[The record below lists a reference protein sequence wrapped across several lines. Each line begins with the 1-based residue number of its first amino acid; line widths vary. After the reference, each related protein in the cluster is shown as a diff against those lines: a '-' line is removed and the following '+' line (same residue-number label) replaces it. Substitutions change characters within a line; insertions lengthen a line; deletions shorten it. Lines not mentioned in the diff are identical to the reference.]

1 MTVIKSP
8 FEAQHGYKSP
18 GFTVDELGNVTVR
31 TLTYTVSEEIEVT
44 GDFIMRQ
51 AGSSP
56 WWTFTID
63 NYLIDGTNTL
73 ESNPGIALTRG
84 SSYTFT
90 LLLREGGV
98 GDITFNILQDD
109 IADPSGAKVP
119 YNEGLKHTS
128 VDGQT
133 EVTNGDAQ
141 GQYEGKTLFSV
152 PANAP
157 TPLYYGDS
165 DGVPIGTI
173 VVADPTITGIGSFSS
188 ILTTGNITAQGENA
202 TITLAPTGSSG
213 TVIINPANGGT
224 LSNMDINALKL
235 TSTDNVTLAGANSKI
250 TINPTGLGT
259 IAVYPNT
266 AGTVDN
272 VAIGNTK
279 PMNGAFL
286 TLTSTAG
293 TLNNTEIGSTTPT
306 TASFTSA
313 TASAQ
318 PVTATQV
325 ANKKYVD
332 KTASALAIAL
342 GV

>member
-1 MTVIKSP
+1 M
-8 FEAQHGYKSP
+8 
-18 GFTVDELGNVTVR
+18 
-31 TLTYTVSEEIEVT
+31 
-44 GDFIMRQ
+44 
-51 AGSSP
+51 
-56 WWTFTID
+56 
-63 NYLIDGTNTL
+63 
-73 ESNPGIALTRG
+73 
-84 SSYTFT
+84 
-90 LLLREGGV
+90 
-98 GDITFNILQDD
+98 
-109 IADPSGAKVP
+109 
-119 YNEGLKHTS
+119 
-128 VDGQT
+128 
-133 EVTNGDAQ
+133 
-141 GQYEGKTLFSV
+141 
-152 PANAP
+152 
-157 TPLYYGDS
+157 YYGDG
-165 DGVPIGTI
+165 DGTPRGTI

-224 LSNMDINALKL
+224 LSNMDINALAL
-235 TSTDNVTLAGANSKI
+235 TSSDDVTLSGANSKI

-266 AGTVDN
+266 SGTIDN
-272 VAIGNTK
+272 VAIGSTK
-279 PMNGAFL
+279 AMNGSFL
-286 TLTSTAG
+286 TLTSEAG

-318 PVTATQV
+318 PTSATQV